1 MNHPLVT
8 DGSLAPNLLG
18 LHPYDAAR
26 RCLEWGL
33 QLHVENREL
42 VWSYGSHGQPWRV
55 TEQLPR
61 PGQRMSSPTIAL
73 RVSLRGRRGGV
84 GVREP
89 RRPRPPDRP
98 LGAEGHRHLH
108 ASWRTAV
115 LAEDNG
121 TGNVELTP

>member
-1 MNHPLVT
+1 MT
-8 DGSLAPNLLG
+8 EGSLAPNLLG

-26 RCLEWGL
+26 RCLKRGL
-33 QLHVENREL
+33 QLHVENWEL

-89 RRPRPPDRP
+89 RRPRPPDHP